1 MSFQSTPTN
10 NNNNNNNNASRI
22 AENSTPTYVTTSQV
36 AMAVSSVTQR
46 PLLTQQQQQQ
56 PINANVHSIII
67 PPLLPNSALYQYN
80 NEQMIHMHELYEDHH
95 HINHHRSH
103 THAEATGRSTDV

>member
-1 MSFQSTPTN
+1 MSFQSTPTS

-36 AMAVSSVTQR
+36 AMAVSSVTQQQR
-46 PLLTQQQQQQ
+46 PLQIQ
-56 PINANVHSIII
+56 PINANGHIII

-80 NEQMIHMHELYEDHH
+80 EQMIHMHELYEDHH
-95 HINHHRSH
+95 HNNHHR
-103 THAEATGRSTDV
+103 AQPEATGRSTDV